1 MPKWVDNEFYFGPD
15 RRRRD
20 AGKRWGNR
28 RQLNDAAEPPP
39 LGAVLRRIR
48 VQLMD
53 LSTADDRRKV
63 MQLGSLA
70 ITEAEQRRELQ
81 CADLIRQALRLI
93 SENQIAQ
100 ADACI
105 VEAQALA
112 GGSAYH
118 GYR

>member
-1 MPKWVDNEFYFGPD
+1 MTKWVDNEFYFGPD

-28 RQLNDAAEPPP
+28 RQLNDAGEQPP

-63 MQLGSLA
+63 MQLASLA
-70 ITEAEQRRELQ
+70 ITEAEQRRLLQ
-81 CADLIRQALRLI
+81 CADLVRNAMRLI

-100 ADACI
+100 ADAC
-105 VEAQALA
+105 VAEAQALA
-112 GGSAYH
+112 AGATQA